1 MPNKLNEN
9 TDSLFKNPF
18 DDYNANVLDP
28 ELIMQY
34 WFTPFSTGALKDF
47 DEKRFF
53 TQKMPIILQGSRGS
67 GKTTIL
73 KYFSFPVQ
81 CERALQNH
89 ITIRQQLLKDEGV
102 GFYFRCDDSFL
113 KEFKS
118 VFSIAVKSKWTS
130 CFEHYLELFFV
141 KSLIELI
148 FKLGKDYSDNFPDEI
163 LKTSNLCE
171 LRADCNFTDMH
182 SFSEYIDAEIRYINT
197 FKNESLFTQAKFE
210 PKHVWSIYDISSKLI
225 HAIAQTAPEL
235 SKLNYLLLIDE
246 FENLPQELQKQ
257 FNTMIKFCRP
267 DISMRI

>member
-9 TDSLFKNPF
+9 MDSLFKNPF

-81 CERALQNH
+81 CERALQNR

-118 VFSIAVKSKWTS
+118 VFSIAVESKWTS
-130 CFEHYLELFFV
+130 CFEHYLELF
-141 KSLIELI
+141 L
-148 FKLGKDYSDNFPDEI
+148 
-163 LKTSNLCE
+163 LK
-171 LRADCNFTDMH
+171 
-182 SFSEYIDAEIRYINT
+182 
-197 FKNESLFTQAKFE
+197 
-210 PKHVWSIYDISSKLI
+210 V
-225 HAIAQTAPEL
+225 
-235 SKLNYLLLIDE
+235 
-246 FENLPQELQKQ
+246 
-257 FNTMIKFCRP
+257 
-267 DISMRI
+267 

>member
-81 CERALQNH
+81 CERAL
-89 ITIRQQLLKDEGV
+89 
-102 GFYFRCDDSFL
+102 
-113 KEFKS
+113 
-118 VFSIAVKSKWTS
+118 
-130 CFEHYLELFFV
+130 
-141 KSLIELI
+141 
-148 FKLGKDYSDNFPDEI
+148 
-163 LKTSNLCE
+163 
-171 LRADCNFTDMH
+171 
-182 SFSEYIDAEIRYINT
+182 
-197 FKNESLFTQAKFE
+197 
-210 PKHVWSIYDISSKLI
+210 
-225 HAIAQTAPEL
+225 
-235 SKLNYLLLIDE
+235 
-246 FENLPQELQKQ
+246 
-257 FNTMIKFCRP
+257 
-267 DISMRI
+267 